1 MTRIR
6 MFPLLLLTL
15 ALCACGNKGPLVH
28 PPPPEEAPE
37 EAPSTAAADAGAE
50 ADPVPVDD
58 VPVPFETEPMPAE
71 PEPVETE
78 PATPPEDTTDD
89 EPPGAG

>member
-6 MFPLLLLTL
+6 IFPLLLLTL

-28 PPPPEEAPE
+28 PPPEDAP
-37 EAPSTAAADAGAE
+37 EAPSAAASDAGAE

-58 VPVPFETEPMPAE
+58 VPVPPETEPVPA
-71 PEPVETE
+71 ETE
-78 PATPPEDTTDD
+78 PATPPDDTTDD
-89 EPPGAG
+89 EPPGDG